1 MGEVSIPILEMMADT
16 FTVTEARFKTGIMNA
31 HSVTFN
37 DTKCK
42 TMKIGKSQDSIID
55 QDI

>member
-1 MGEVSIPILEMMADT
+1 MGEVSIPILGMMADT
-16 FTVTEARFKTGIMNA
+16 FTVTEAGFKTEIMNA